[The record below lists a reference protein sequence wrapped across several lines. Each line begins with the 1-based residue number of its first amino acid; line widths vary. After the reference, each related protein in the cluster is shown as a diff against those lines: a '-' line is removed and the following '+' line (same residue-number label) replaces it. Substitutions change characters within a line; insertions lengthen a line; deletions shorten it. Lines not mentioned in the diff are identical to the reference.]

1 MNFWSLLT
9 IAFFF
14 VIFAIQ
20 FALFFM
26 LYKALRR
33 SFVKINDVESLM
45 SVTAE
50 RVMALKEKTPVVTYQ
65 EVIKRLKDGASP
77 KQISKDL
84 KVDILELEALERI
97 LKAVKKQQT
106 D

>member
-1 MNFWSLLT
+1 MNLWSLLT
-9 IAFFF
+9 VAFFF

-20 FALFFM
+20 FALFYM

-33 SFVKINDVESLM
+33 SMMKITDVESLM

-50 RVMALKEKTPVVTYQ
+50 RVMSLKEKTPIVTYQ
-65 EVIKRLKDGASP
+65 EVIRRLKDGESAEN
-77 KQISKDL
+77 ISKDL
-84 KVDILELEALERI
+84 NVDILELEALERI
-97 LKAVKKQQT
+97 LKAVQEQRA